1 VASCTATRSRACA
14 SSSDL
19 TATRC
24 SKPAPERS
32 SIRPCALQRA
42 NCTSPSERDSRV
54 GSPCGGAI
62 RLESEN
68 LLDVAAQRT
77 ARLEERRPRKTQ
89 KERRHCRPVSVRRH
103 LITPE
108 RHRQARGRSRPVSPN
123 TFDAVDC
130 APAPAAS
137 AARTPPR
144 GYSCRTSGVSRA
156 RRSAGRDRS
165 SGSPAGA
172 AARARPRTN
181 RRRWNEGVKRSPVP
195 PARVRPGR
203 SDVRVP
209 PSRRTASARPGNARH
224 LWQRPS

>member
-1 VASCTATRSRACA
+1 VTTGSDPLPRSDRRSDPAHSGEQTARHRPSENAVSARRATARSAGQRG
-14 SSSDL
+14 SSQRRRTTSRR
-19 TATRC
+19 TTNGAAGRT
-24 SKPAPERS
+24 PAPNQGD
-32 SIRPCALQRA
+32 A
-42 NCTSPSERDSRV
+42 
-54 GSPCGGAI
+54 G
-62 RLESEN
+62 
-68 LLDVAAQRT
+68 
-77 ARLEERRPRKTQ
+77 
-89 KERRHCRPVSVRRH
+89 ERRHCRPVSVRRH
-103 LITPE
+103 LSTPE
-108 RHRQARGRSRPVSPN
+108 RHRHARGRSRPVSPN

>member
-1 VASCTATRSRACA
+1 MSVAVAIAVSVGCNRIYIGAHWPVDVVRGCRHRDVCRSHHVARRDPMADPH
-14 SSSDL
+14 SYHRHGL
-19 TATRC
+19 TGGRGYTGGQNGAAGRT
-24 SKPAPERS
+24 SAP
-32 SIRPCALQRA
+32 
-42 NCTSPSERDSRV
+42 
-54 GSPCGGAI
+54 
-62 RLESEN
+62 N
-68 LLDVAAQRT
+68 LGDAG
-77 ARLEERRPRKTQ
+77 ERRR
-89 KERRHCRPVSVRRH
+89 CRPVSVRRH
-103 LITPE
+103 LTTPE
-108 RHRQARGRSRPVSPN
+108 RHRHACGRSRPVSPN

-156 RRSAGRDRS
+156 RGSAGRDRS

-181 RRRWNEGVKRSPVP
+181 RRRWNEGVRRSPVP

-224 LWQRPS
+224 LRQRPS

>member
-1 VASCTATRSRACA
+1 MLSARITSNVTSDAGSWISVVKTNVTRTMSVVTTAS
-14 SSSDL
+14 
-19 TATRC
+19 
-24 SKPAPERS
+24 AP
-32 SIRPCALQRA
+32 
-42 NCTSPSERDSRV
+42 NV
-54 GSPCGGAI
+54 GDAG
-62 RLESEN
+62 
-68 LLDVAAQRT
+68 
-77 ARLEERRPRKTQ
+77 
-89 KERRHCRPVSVRRH
+89 ERRHCRPVSVRRH
-103 LITPE
+103 LTTPE
-108 RHRQARGRSRPVSPN
+108 RHRHARGRSRPVSPN

-137 AARTPPR
+137 AARAPPR

-181 RRRWNEGVKRSPVP
+181 RRRWNEGARRSPVR
-195 PARVRPGR
+195 PARVLPGR

-224 LWQRPS
+224 ARQRPS